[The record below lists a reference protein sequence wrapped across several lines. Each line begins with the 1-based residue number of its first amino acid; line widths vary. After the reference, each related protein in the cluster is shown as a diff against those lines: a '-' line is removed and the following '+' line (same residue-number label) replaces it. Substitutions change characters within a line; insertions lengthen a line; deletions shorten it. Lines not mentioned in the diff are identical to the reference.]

1 MLSAMDEDLT
11 PLGELLET
19 ARLAKRPK
27 LSQNAVAKAADTSAT
42 TYRRIIRGVSRFGGQ
57 DVPFEGADETV
68 ARIADVLGVTPEQ
81 LEQVG
86 RPGAAEDLRA
96 ARPHARLSQV
106 HIEAPAPPADE
117 DPKIE
122 RAAEL
127 LAEATALLEEIRR
140 ERREGA

>member
-86 RPGAAEDLRA
+86 RPGAAEELRA

-106 HIEAPAPPADE
+106 RIEAPAPPADE

>member
-1 MLSAMDEDLT
+1 MAEDLT

-86 RPGAAEDLRA
+86 RPGAAEELRA
-96 ARPHARLSQV
+96 SRPHARLSQV
-106 HIEAPAPPADE
+106 RIEAPAQPAEDEGE

-127 LAEATALLEEIRR
+127 LAEAQALLEEIRR

>member
-86 RPGAAEDLRA
+86 RPGAAEELRA
-96 ARPHARLSQV
+96 ARRPRRPLHV
-106 HIEAPAPPADE
+106 VAPDV
-117 DPKIE
+117 
-122 RAAEL
+122 RGSGAAAGSGHLCRPLYTIAVECS
-127 LAEATALLEEIRR
+127 T
-140 ERREGA
+140 